1 MFTFLLQDL
10 RELKLQLGFM
20 REENDRLRND
30 LADLTKLSEML
41 NVKFKLMSHEKE
53 KLKEQSEEAT
63 FSFQDAR
70 DQVHELSCK
79 FNGKFSFLFLCP
91 CTYSFMKK
99 MKQFSFFINNKL
111 NNMV

>member
-1 MFTFLLQDL
+1 M
-10 RELKLQLGFM
+10 K
-20 REENDRLRND
+20 EENDRLRND

-53 KLKEQSEEAT
+53 KLKEQSEEVT

-79 FNGKFSFLFLCP
+79 FNSKLSFGIDIYIPRKAFLAKHYMGIMSHLMNDHLSYK
-91 CTYSFMKK
+91 THLL
-99 MKQFSFFINNKL
+99 I
-111 NNMV
+111 